1 MRKRDN
7 HSTKMDAAV
16 NVAARD
22 NGGIDDPSM
31 AGVCVCVD
39 REPSLVLGTSSP
51 TALCHATQ
59 METTQW
65 TFTS

>member
-22 NGGIDDPSM
+22 NGGIDDPSS
-31 AGVCVCVD
+31 AGVCVD
-39 REPSLVLGTSSP
+39 RDPRLVLGTSSP
-51 TALCHATQ
+51 TALCLAIG

-65 TFTS
+65 IFTS